1 MCSLKHVNTRD
12 HNVCVEC
19 PEAFGR
25 AGKYQTHYELI
36 HIADIV

>member
-1 MCSLKHVNTRD
+1 MCGLKRVSNCT
-12 HNVCVEC
+12 HNVCVGC

-25 AGKYQTHYELI
+25 AGKYQTHNELI